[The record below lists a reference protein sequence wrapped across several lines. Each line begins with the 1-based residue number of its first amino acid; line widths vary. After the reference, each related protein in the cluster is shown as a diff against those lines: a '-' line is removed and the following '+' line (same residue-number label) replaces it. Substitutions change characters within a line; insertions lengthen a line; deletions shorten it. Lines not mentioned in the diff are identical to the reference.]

1 MDCSRNDQKLLRS
14 VCFFAKKSHL
24 NDHILLLQEVCCR
37 NIWIQSYLELI
48 QKKLFESW
56 YQGSQH
62 LGKKNK
68 KTCLFGIPQWRMEP
82 QWLWWQLA
90 NSHLSIE
97 APKAFRYWVG
107 HGSHQKKWLNP
118 IILSPRN
125 PGWLGTRVLV
135 PSRKLRESLGFFHI
149 SHPKTNKNPNG
160 KIKKISTPK
169 TRVAICFTEKS
180 LAKDQLVP
188 NVRAI
193 HGFGQ
198 PMICYNSVDQVLLGA
213 TPGIFHPQTVIG
225 KMVAPAPWDGGPL

>member
-1 MDCSRNDQKLLRS
+1 MIISCCCKRSAAEISGSKATLSSSKKNCLRVGTRVHSILEKKTKKHVFLGFPSEGWNRNDFDDSLLTLIYLSKLLRHS
-14 VCFFAKKSHL
+14 G
-24 NDHILLLQEVCCR
+24 I
-37 NIWIQSYLELI
+37 
-48 QKKLFESW
+48 ESAMAAT
-56 YQGSQH
+56 
-62 LGKKNK
+62 K
-68 KTCLFGIPQWRMEP
+68 
-82 QWLWWQLA
+82 
-90 NSHLSIE
+90 
-97 APKAFRYWVG
+97 
-107 HGSHQKKWLNP
+107 KKWLNP